1 MEDGKIKISEV
12 YDDKYLRMDKD
23 SRIEYKMNVLTI
35 YGHQES
41 SVNLISQVI
50 KDLKNN
56 IIRSYDFGYFDLKI
70 TANENTINKLMD
82 NLRKLYNFVIK
93 KKTIFM
99 KMYNIIIK
107 YMWNTGDMCKYNA
120 SNDKLDCGS
129 YTNRCYTKKINYDDK
144 EYISISCDSDY
155 TTE

>member
-1 MEDGKIKISEV
+1 
-12 YDDKYLRMDKD
+12 
-23 SRIEYKMNVLTI
+23 MNVLTI

-82 NLRKLYNFVIK
+82 NLRKLYNFDYK
-93 KKTIFM
+93 KENNIYEV
-99 KMYNIIIK
+99 YNLEYKISDD
-107 YMWNTGDMCKYNA
+107 TGSMCKYNA

-129 YTNRCYTKKINYDDK
+129 YTNRCYTKKTNIGDR
-144 EYISISCDSDY
+144 EYINISCDDDY